1 MPGVVTA
8 GPEVGAPV
16 SSGCT
21 RESATGHR
29 DLSPVTLL
37 SYRPAGPAHDC
48 LRRSARILP
57 RFSQARPG
65 HRHRFGE
72 PMYETILTEER
83 DGVGTVTL
91 NRPERLNAWTPRMG
105 AEVRHAITAFDTRDD
120 IRVIVVTG
128 AGRAFCAGADISD
141 EAQSDRSGG
150 ASLVEREVPYWR
162 MNTPIIA
169 AMNGAAVGVGIT
181 LAMQFDFRVM
191 AEDAKYGFV
200 FNRRG
205 LLPELGSTWI
215 VPRLVGLAKA
225 MDLLLTARIFTGAEA
240 AEIGLANAA
249 VPAESVLDRA
259 VELARDIAVNVAP
272 ASAALTKRLLSA
284 FLVESD
290 REKAE
295 ALEHDLFAWTLAQ
308 DDAKEGIAAFFEK
321 RAPQWKHSKHQL
333 PEDLLG
339 DLG

>member
-1 MPGVVTA
+1 
-8 GPEVGAPV
+8 
-16 SSGCT
+16 
-21 RESATGHR
+21 
-29 DLSPVTLL
+29 
-37 SYRPAGPAHDC
+37 
-48 LRRSARILP
+48 
-57 RFSQARPG
+57 
-65 HRHRFGE
+65 
-72 PMYETILTEER
+72 MYETILTDET
-83 DGVGTVTL
+83 DAVGIVTL
-91 NRPERLNAWTPRMG
+91 NRPERMNAWTPRMG
-105 AEVRHAITAFDTRDD
+105 AELRHAVTAFDSRDD

-150 ASLVEREVPYWR
+150 ESLVEKEVPFWQ

-181 LAMQFDFRVM
+181 LAIQFDFRVM

-225 MDLLLTARIFTGAEA
+225 MDLLLTARIFNGAEA
-240 AEIGLANAA
+240 AEMGLANLA

-259 VELARDIAVNVAP
+259 MDLARDIAVNVAP
-272 ASAALTKRLLSA
+272 ASASLTKLLLNA
-284 FLVESD
+284 FLVEPD

-295 ALEHDLFAWTLAQ
+295 AIEHDLFAWTLSQ
-308 DDAKEGIAAFFEK
+308 EDAKEGIAAFFEK
-321 RAPQWKHSKHQL
+321 RTPQWKHSKHQL

-339 DLG
+339 GLG

>member
-1 MPGVVTA
+1 
-8 GPEVGAPV
+8 
-16 SSGCT
+16 
-21 RESATGHR
+21 
-29 DLSPVTLL
+29 
-37 SYRPAGPAHDC
+37 
-48 LRRSARILP
+48 
-57 RFSQARPG
+57 
-65 HRHRFGE
+65 
-72 PMYETILTEER
+72 MYQTILTDET
-83 DGVGTVTL
+83 DAVGIVTL

-105 AEVRHAITAFDTRDD
+105 AEVRHAITTFDARED

-150 ASLVEREVPYWR
+150 DSLVESEVPYWQ

-181 LAMQFDFRVM
+181 IAMQWDFRVM

-225 MDLLLTARIFTGAEA
+225 MDLLLTARIINGRQA
-240 AEIGLANAA
+240 AEMGLANFAA
-249 VPAESVLDRA
+249 PAESVLDRA
-259 VELARDIAVNVAP
+259 MDLARDIATNVAP
-272 ASAALTKRLLSA
+272 ASAALTKRLLNA
-284 FLVESD
+284 FLADSD

-295 ALEHDLFAWTLAQ
+295 ELEHELFVWTLEQ
-308 DDAKEGIAAFFEK
+308 EDAKEGMASFFGK
-321 RAPQWKHSKHQL
+321 RPPQWKHSKHQL
-333 PEDLLG
+333 PEDLLNS
-339 DLG
+339 LN